1 MARKKPIA
9 CGITTISLSD
19 ESLIEGLNKLLPL
32 PEYNNNF
39 SKLVSELLS
48 IGLEVVL
55 SRDDEK
61 ELEPVQESKPISQ
74 NNSDMEL
81 QIVEFMEELVKLTK
95 ENIVYSTMMKSML
108 CSLFNGK
115 ALELGGQ
122 PIPKK
127 KFEDGAYRRTPSYL
141 ETYEVRSFKNIRGD

>member
-1 MARKKPIA
+1 MAKKEPIVCGRK
-9 CGITTISLSD
+9 TIILSD
-19 ESLIEGLNKLLPL
+19 DRMVEEINNLLSK
-32 PEYNNNF
+32 PEYNYNF
-39 SKLVSELLS
+39 NKLVNELLA
-48 IGLEVVL
+48 IGLEVLL

-61 ELEPVQESKPISQ
+61 ELEPVQESKPVSQ
-74 NNSDMEL
+74 NNSDIEL